1 METKTTNLP
10 SNLVEV
16 CDYVGQ
22 DVCNTQIDEQM
33 ADEYD
38 FDAGK
43 RLVKQVN
50 AVRMDYPFAV
60 VPPAQCNVYKI
71 PTATTWGELVKAIKT
86 VCIREY
92 EAGNNA
98 APHALED
105 YIIERIL
112 IHPNDCATVHI
123 GS

>member
-1 METKTTNLP
+1 MKTKTTDLP

-16 CDYVGQ
+16 CEYVGI
-22 DVCNTQIDEQM
+22 DVCSAEIDEQM
-33 ADEYD
+33 AKEYD
-38 FDAGK
+38 FDAYK

-50 AVRMDYPFAV
+50 AIRMDYPFVV

-71 PTATTWGELVKAIKT
+71 PIATTWGELVKAIKT

-105 YIIERIL
+105 YIIERVL
-112 IHPNDCATVHI
+112 IHPNGCATVLI